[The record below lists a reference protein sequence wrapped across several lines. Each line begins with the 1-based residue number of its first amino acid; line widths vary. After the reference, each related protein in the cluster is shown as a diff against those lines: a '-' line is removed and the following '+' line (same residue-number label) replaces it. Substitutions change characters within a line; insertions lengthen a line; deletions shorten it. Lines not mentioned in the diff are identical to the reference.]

1 MIQGMVGKVLAGD
14 RQPVRLMGVINLSR
28 ESFYQGS
35 VAGPDEALS
44 TALAMQEEGAD
55 LIDLGAVSTAPG
67 SPAVDEVREKESSFQ
82 P

>member
-1 MIQGMVGKVLAGD
+1 
-14 RQPVRLMGVINLSR
+14 
-28 ESFYQGS
+28 
-35 VAGPDEALS
+35 
-44 TALAMQEEGAD
+44 MQEEGAD

>member
-35 VAGPDEALS
+35 VGWS
-44 TALAMQEEGAD
+44 
-55 LIDLGAVSTAPG
+55 
-67 SPAVDEVREKESSFQ
+67 R
-82 P
+82 